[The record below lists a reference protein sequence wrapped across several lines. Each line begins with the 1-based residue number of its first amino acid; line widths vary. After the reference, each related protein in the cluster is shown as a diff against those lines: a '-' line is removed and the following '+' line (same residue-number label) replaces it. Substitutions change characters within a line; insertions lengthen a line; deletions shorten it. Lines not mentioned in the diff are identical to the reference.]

1 MCKKLETIQVVNSF
15 RIFVDLQSLD
25 MYSVP
30 SSFLCDYSIRFVLSE
45 TNNEDME
52 GFNDIWANIL
62 NGDIINNAGE
72 NNGSCKLFAFAMHQE
87 FTKEETLLCFGE
99 HYQTVL
105 EDKNGT
111 SHQNIRNFMQTG
123 FKGLSF
129 ENEALTLKK

>member
-1 MCKKLETIQVVNSF
+1 MTIPEFKTKLKTTPTAITFKETMQV
-15 RIFVDLQSLD
+15 IE
-25 MYSVP
+25 
-30 SSFLCDYSIRFVLSE
+30 DYY
-45 TNNEDME
+45 T
-52 GFNDIWANIL
+52 FNPTAFA

-72 NNGSCKLFAFAMHQE
+72 NNGSCKLFVFAMHQE
-87 FTKEETLLCFGE
+87 FTKEATLFSFGE

-105 EDKNGT
+105 ADKNGA

>member
-1 MCKKLETIQVVNSF
+1 MTITEFKTKLKTTPTAITFKETMQV
-15 RIFVDLQSLD
+15 IE
-25 MYSVP
+25 Y
-30 SSFLCDYSIRFVLSE
+30 YY
-45 TNNEDME
+45 T
-52 GFNDIWANIL
+52 FNPTAFA

-87 FTKEETLLCFGE
+87 FTKEATLFSFGE

-105 EDKNGT
+105 ADKNGA

>member
-1 MCKKLETIQVVNSF
+1 MTIPEFKTKLKTTPTAITFKETMQVIEN
-15 RIFVDLQSLD
+15 
-25 MYSVP
+25 Y
-30 SSFLCDYSIRFVLSE
+30 Y
-45 TNNEDME
+45 T
-52 GFNDIWANIL
+52 FNPTAFK

-87 FTKEETLLCFGE
+87 LTKEETLLCFGE
-99 HYQTVL
+99 YYQTVL

-111 SHQNIRNFMQTG
+111 SHQNIRNFMKTG

>member
-1 MCKKLETIQVVNSF
+1 MTIPEFKTKLKTTPTAITFKETMQVIEN
-15 RIFVDLQSLD
+15 
-25 MYSVP
+25 Y
-30 SSFLCDYSIRFVLSE
+30 Y
-45 TNNEDME
+45 T
-52 GFNDIWANIL
+52 FNPTAFK

-87 FTKEETLLCFGE
+87 FTKEATLFSFGE

-105 EDKNGT
+105 ADKNGA